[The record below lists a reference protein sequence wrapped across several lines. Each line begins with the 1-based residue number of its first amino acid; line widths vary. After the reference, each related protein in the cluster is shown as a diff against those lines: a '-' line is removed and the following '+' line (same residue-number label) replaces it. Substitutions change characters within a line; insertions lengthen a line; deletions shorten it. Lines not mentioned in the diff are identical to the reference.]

1 MSVNES
7 GRKGMRIPPQ
17 AKETA
22 CVKALREEG
31 MELKEE
37 DRCSTKGSVGG
48 EIAKEVIR
56 AF

>member
-1 MSVNES
+1 MNES